1 MAKEPDATKTEPQV
15 TNTEPQG
22 EPSAEF
28 TAQPQAQP
36 GGDALTAVL
45 TLMQQQTAAIAAM
58 QQQISAMQNQQKVNA
73 SILSEPNGGEGI
85 PNATNPAGE
94 GEGEGEEDYPEIDLE
109 SIGRMIGDY

>member
-1 MAKEPDATKTEPQV
+1 MAKEPDATKTEPQG

-22 EPSAEF
+22 EPAAEP
-28 TAQPQAQP
+28 TAQPHTA

-94 GEGEGEEDYPEIDLE
+94 GEGEEDYPEIDLE